1 MFGFQVFGFQMVTVR
16 VQLTFISYFCYNV
29 YFIDTSSLNPNDSRP
44 SNSNKSAKEDRTDT
58 NAPDQI
64 SFSMLD
70 QNVLD
75 ELPDDVKKEIL
86 DFYKNQEHNLKE
98 TPKNLDRSSKKS
110 QIESTMQQKVTHLCS
125 HMLVLDKTCK

>member
-29 YFIDTSSLNPNDSRP
+29 YFIDASSLNVNDSKT
-44 SNSNKSAKEDRTDT
+44 SDSNKSAKEDRTDT

-86 DFYKNQEHNLKE
+86 DFYKKEEHNLKE
-98 TPKNLDRSSKKS
+98 TPRNLDRTSKKS
-110 QIESTMQQKVTHLCS
+110 QIKSIMPQKVT
-125 HMLVLDKTCK
+125 